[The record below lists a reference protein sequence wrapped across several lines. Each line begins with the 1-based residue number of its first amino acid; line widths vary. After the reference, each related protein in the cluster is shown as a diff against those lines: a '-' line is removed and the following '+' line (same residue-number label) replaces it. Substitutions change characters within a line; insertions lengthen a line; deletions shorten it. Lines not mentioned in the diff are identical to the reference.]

1 MDDVSRA
8 PAQMIG
14 GARPRGAV
22 AFFVRALVG
31 GGAQRDMILLAN
43 AFAAREERPVELFT
57 LVPSGPLRALVDQR
71 VTIVTVPGGQLRS
84 ALPGLRRTL
93 KTRRPAVLVGAEA
106 AANVLVLLATRL
118 LPRGSRPLVVLR
130 EVSSPSI
137 GRRHDPYRQTRL
149 AYAALRLL
157 YRWADVVVT
166 LTEGARR
173 DLRDNFGVPDA
184 KLVRAT
190 SNAVIGDAREVERGS
205 AEKRDPDLVVSVG
218 RLSDEKDHATLL
230 DAFARLD
237 RPDTRLAIYGTGPTE
252 AAIARRIVDLGLG
265 GRVTL
270 EGFVADPFPVFRRA
284 ALMVSSSRFE
294 GFGNVIV
301 EALSCG
307 TPVVATECPYGP
319 AEILEGGRYG
329 RLVPVGDA
337 DAMARAIS
345 AALGSVPDRAALR
358 ARAAIH
364 TVDRAAAV
372 LAEIVATTEARI
384 AHSKGARPAPPLLGG
399 LIGEAPPLRE
409 RHHG

>member
-1 MDDVSRA
+1 MDDVITA
-8 PAQMIG
+8 T
-14 GARPRGAV
+14 ARGSGSCPNRRPGAV

-43 AFAAREERPVELFT
+43 AFAARGEREVELLT
-57 LVPSGPLRALVDQR
+57 LVPSGPLLALVDAR
-71 VTIVTVPGGQLRS
+71 VRIVTVPGGQLRS

-93 KTRRPAVLVGAEA
+93 KARRPAVLIGAEA
-106 AANVLVLLATRL
+106 AANVLVLLAARS
-118 LPRGSRPLVVLR
+118 LPHRSRPLVVLR

-137 GRRHDPYRQTRL
+137 SRRQDPYRQTRW

-157 YRWADVVVT
+157 YRAADMVVT

-190 SNAVIGDAREVERGS
+190 SNAVIGPSGEGTAEV
-205 AEKRDPDLVVSVG
+205 RDPDLVVSVG
-218 RLSDEKDHATLL
+218 RLSQEKDLATLL
-230 DAFARLD
+230 RAFAGLD
-237 RPDTRLAIYGTGPTE
+237 RPGARLAIYGTGPME
-252 AAIARRIVDLGLG
+252 AALARQIEAFGLG
-265 GRVTL
+265 DRVSL

-307 TPVVATECPYGP
+307 TPVVATDCPYGP
-319 AEILEGGRYG
+319 AEILENGRYG

-337 DAMARAIS
+337 AALARAMGE
-345 AALGSVPDRAALR
+345 ALASTPDRAALR
-358 ARAAIH
+358 ARGAVH
-364 TVDRAAAV
+364 TVGRAAAV
-372 LAEIVATTEARI
+372 LAEIVATAER
-384 AHSKGARPAPPLLGG
+384 RRD
-399 LIGEAPPLRE
+399 LR
-409 RHHG
+409 HG